1 MRQLLI
7 YCTINLTQTITNRIT
22 IRQLLILVSRY
33 IFTHFKNET
42 ITDIFIIKQLLRIV
56 SSLNYYP

>member
-7 YCTINLTQTITNRIT
+7 YCTVNLTQIITNIIT

-42 ITDIFIIKQLLRIV
+42 ITDIFVIKQLLRIV

>member
-7 YCTINLTQTITNRIT
+7 YCTVNLTQIITNIIT
-22 IRQLLILVSRY
+22 IKQLLILVSRY

-42 ITDIFIIKQLLRIV
+42 ITNIFVIKQLLRIV

>member
-7 YCTINLTQTITNRIT
+7 YCTVNLTQIITNIIT